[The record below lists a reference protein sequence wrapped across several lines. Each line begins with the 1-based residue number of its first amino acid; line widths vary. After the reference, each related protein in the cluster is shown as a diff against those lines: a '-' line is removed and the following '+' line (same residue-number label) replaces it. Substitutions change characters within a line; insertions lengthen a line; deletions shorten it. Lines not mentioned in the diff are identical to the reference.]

1 MNGVLEKSR
10 AGTRIGVLS
19 LLWGST
25 FLWIELA
32 LHALSPVEVTLAR
45 CLLGSVTLLAICF
58 GTGHRLPRGGALWA
72 RVAVAALFCNAL
84 PFFLFS
90 VGQQRID
97 SGLAGV
103 LNATTPLWSLL
114 VGVIVGSERRL
125 HPSRLMGFLLGFA
138 GVVVIFAP
146 WRATEAG
153 GWGALAIVAA
163 ALSYAVGFT
172 FMSRCLTGRGIP
184 TISLSAAQ
192 LLAASALIAPCL
204 ALGGLTPVEAD
215 PTALIAVV
223 ILGVAATGIT
233 FHLTYQN
240 IAAEGAT
247 NTAAVGY
254 LLPVVSVALGVVLL
268 HEDFGLRTALGT
280 AVVLAGVGLSRRP
293 VRTAA
298 GAETAGAL
306 PTRGLPRHEG
316 DVRQ

>member
-1 MNGVLEKSR
+1 MNGVLHRSR
-10 AGTRIGVLS
+10 AGARIGVLS

-32 LHALSPVEVTLAR
+32 LDALSPVQVAFVR

-58 GTGHRLPRGGALWA
+58 GTGHRLPGDGALWA

-84 PFFLFS
+84 PFILFS

-114 VGVIVGSERRL
+114 IGVVVGSERRV
-125 HPSRLMGFLLGFA
+125 HPSRLGGLLLGFA
-138 GVVVIFAP
+138 GVVVLFAP
-146 WRATEAG
+146 WRATAAG

-163 ALSYAVGFT
+163 ALSYAVGFA
-172 FMSRCLTGRGIP
+172 FMSRFLTGRGTP

-192 LLAASALIAPCL
+192 LLTATVLIAPCL
-204 ALGGLTPVEAD
+204 PMGGLTPVEAD
-215 PTALIAVV
+215 PAALTAVV
-223 ILGVAATGIT
+223 VLGVVATGIT

-254 LLPVVSVALGVVLL
+254 LLPVVSVALGVILL
-268 HEDFGLRTALGT
+268 HEDLGLRTVLGT
-280 AVVLAGVGLSRRP
+280 AVVLAGVGLIRRP
-293 VRTAA
+293 PRTAVT
-298 GAETAGAL
+298 ETAPAL
-306 PTRGLPRHEG
+306 PTRELPRHEG